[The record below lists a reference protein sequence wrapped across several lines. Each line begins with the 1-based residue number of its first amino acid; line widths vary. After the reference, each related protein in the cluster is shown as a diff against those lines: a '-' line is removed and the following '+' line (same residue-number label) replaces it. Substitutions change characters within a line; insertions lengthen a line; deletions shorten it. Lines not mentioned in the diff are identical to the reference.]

1 MPRFV
6 VLEHDWPARH
16 WDFLLEAGEKLR
28 AWRLLAEPA
37 AGAAV
42 PTEPNADH
50 RLMYLD
56 YDGPVSGGRGTV
68 TRWDAGE
75 FAWERD
81 DAGSV
86 AVQLRGKRLAGRAVI
101 EAGTFR
107 LQAWHPLVAMAGLPG
122 TGKSTLAT
130 RLAAELGGV
139 VLSKD
144 VVRAALFPPPV
155 LDYSREQDDAAMT
168 AVFAAARLL
177 RSASPVVLDGR
188 TFTRAYQVRDLLAL
202 GPDARVIECV
212 CADDV
217 AKERLDRDLAAGIHP
232 AKNRTFALY
241 LERKASAEPLTI
253 PHLTLDTGTT
263 LLDECVARALAYI
276 RRPSDPEA

>member
-86 AVQLRGKRLAGRAVI
+86 AVQLHGAKLAGRAVI
-101 EAGTFR
+101 ESGAFR
-107 LQAWHPLVAMAGLPG
+107 LEAWHPLVAMAGLPG
-122 TGKSTLAT
+122 TGKSTIAA

-139 VLSKD
+139 VMSKD
-144 VVRAALFPPPV
+144 VVRAALFPPAV
-155 LDYSREQDDAAMT
+155 LDYSREQDDATMF
-168 AVFAAARLL
+168 AVLAAARLL
-177 RSASPVVLDGR
+177 RPRCPVVLDGR
-188 TFTRAYQVRDLLAL
+188 TFLNAYQVRDLLAPY
-202 GPDARVIECV
+202 PDTRVIECV

-217 AKERLDRDLAAGIHP
+217 AKERLKRDLVAGTHP

-241 LERKASAEPLTI
+241 LERKATAEPLTI
-253 PHLTLDTGTT
+253 PRLTLDTGTVP
-263 LLDECVARALAYI
+263 LDECVARALAYI
-276 RRPSDPEA
+276 RHPSGPEA